1 MLDEKDLIDRI
12 LKVKNLKGE
21 CFKYLEAFSAELLT
35 HKVIMAIAK
44 LSSEKFGPVKLSEIA
59 EEIFEVGEK
68 SKQDLIRLTIEK
80 SLLRCGIV
88 EKLRYAANDVRYIL
102 TAYRFQKIKE
112 IDSFRGG
119 SAEPIGEIFEI
130 PRSSWPVPD
139 EYFILLSQKF
149 GYAEALKKI
158 NADFD
163 NGIIPR
169 GSYEDLIREYDEKLS
184 QISKKLG
191 YKFAG
196 LESLVL

>member
-1 MLDEKDLIDRI
+1 MDEKDLIDRMV
-12 LKVKNLKGE
+12 KVKNLKE
-21 CFKYLEAFSAELLT
+21 DCFKYLEDSSSELLT
-35 HKVIMAIAK
+35 HKVIMTIAK

-59 EEIFEVGEK
+59 EEIFGVGEK

-80 SLLRCGIV
+80 SLLKCGIV

-102 TAYRFQKIKE
+102 TAYRFQKVKE

-119 SAEPIGEIFEI
+119 SVEPIGEIFEI
-130 PRSSWPVPD
+130 SRSSWPVPD

-169 GSYEDLIREYDEKLS
+169 GNYEDLIREYDEKLT

-196 LESLVL
+196 LESVGL